1 MKLRWLPELKLEL
14 RGTGGLQSQVESV
27 WRAVGQGELEDKAA
41 VVLLAAGKWQAVATA
56 PLGKA
61 GAAGLEQAQV
71 VQEWRH
77 HLQPPQPGRRRLH
90 AKAQPVHLAGVTGV
104 ERAVQ
109 RRETWRGS
117 GRTDAGDG
125 FNAIGVNQHRQ
136 IVHGNWLG
144 SGSEGQTQSQ
154 QQHKRTH
161 PRQRGSQKTERTHR

>member
-1 MKLRWLPELKLEL
+1 MQAQIVGVCRAI
-14 RGTGGLQSQVESV
+14 SQC
-27 WRAVGQGELEDKAA
+27 ELEDKAA
-41 VVLLAAGKWQAVATA
+41 ILFLAAGKGQTVTRT
-56 PLGKA
+56 PFGKA
-61 GAAGLEQAQV
+61 GTVGGEQTQV
-71 VQEWRH
+71 VQKRWH
-77 HLQPPQPGRRRLH
+77 HFQPPEPGRWRWH
-90 AKAQPVHLAGVTGV
+90 AKAQPVHLARVASAQQSI
-104 ERAVQ
+104 EP
-109 RRETWRGS
+109 REALRCL